1 VSESNTK
8 DVGIF
13 TSPRSWTLKRR
24 LTVTVA
30 ALLAL
35 ATVLIGLVSVV
46 ALRGFLI
53 DRLDLQLQQAI
64 VRSQAAVGGAGGE
77 SMPGDRDGGHNRD
90 RDRENTEGALLAP
103 GQQAGTLI
111 AVVDVTG
118 VVTAGLLASNG
129 QVNLIESSDA
139 TRLSSQSIGARPKTV
154 NIRSEGDY
162 RVLAVPASTGEKLVI
177 GLPMTEVDAVT
188 ARLVLVIVVVSALGL
203 VGAILAGRALVGY
216 ALRPLEVVAATASRV
231 SRLPLDTDATALD
244 EVQLPDMDDRTEV
257 GRVGMAL
264 NKMLGHIG
272 RALAARQASED
283 KVRQFV
289 SDASH
294 ELRTPLASIRGY
306 AELTRRSGAK
316 LPTDTVHSLARIES
330 EATRMTG
337 LVEDLLLLARLDE
350 GRELD
355 AKPVDLTRIVLD
367 CVSDAHAAGPEHD
380 WKIELSEQPVVVA
393 GDSGRLH
400 QVVVNLLANA
410 RVHTPTGTIVTVGLS
425 ETATDAQLTV
435 SDNGPGIPATQ
446 LPTLFER
453 FSRGDSSRTRA
464 TGSTGLGLAIVHA
477 VVTAHRGTVDVT
489 SRKGRTV
496 FTVTLPRE
504 PGTR

>member
-1 VSESNTK
+1 M
-8 DVGIF
+8 F

-35 ATVLIGLVSVV
+35 ATVLIGLVSVL
-46 ALRGFLI
+46 ALRGFFI
-53 DRLDLQLQQAI
+53 DPLDLQLQQAI
-64 VRSQAAVGGAGGE
+64 VRSQAAVGGAGEE
-77 SMPGDRDGGHNRD
+77 SMPGNRDGGRNRD

-111 AVVDVTG
+111 AVVDSSG
-118 VVTAGLLASNG
+118 VVTAGLLANNG

-139 TRLSSQSIGARPKTV
+139 ARLSSQSIGARPEPV
-154 NIRSEGDY
+154 NIRSEGEY
-162 RVLAVPASTGEKLVI
+162 RVMAVPASTGEKLVI
-177 GLPMTEVDAVT
+177 GLPMTEVDATT
-188 ARLVLVIVVVSALGL
+188 ARLVLVIFVVSALGL
-203 VGAILAGRALVGY
+203 LGSIVAGRALVGY
-216 ALRPLEVVAATASRV
+216 ALRPLEAVTKTASRV
-231 SRLPLDTDATALD
+231 SRLPLDRDATALD

-257 GRVGMAL
+257 GRVGNAL
-264 NKMLGHIG
+264 NNMLGHIG

-316 LPTDTVHSLARIES
+316 LPADTVHSLARIES

-355 AKPVDLTRIVLD
+355 AKSVDLTRIVLD
-367 CVSDAHAAGPEHD
+367 CVSDAHAAGPDHD
-380 WKIELSEQPVVVA
+380 WKVDVADQPVVVT
-393 GDSGRLH
+393 GDSARLH

-410 RVHTPTGTIVTVGLS
+410 RVHTPTGSVVTVGLS

-435 SDNGPGIPATQ
+435 SDNGPGIPAAQ

-477 VVTAHRGTVDVT
+477 VVTAHHGTVDVA

-496 FTVTLPRE
+496 FTVTLPLDEEAR
-504 PGTR
+504 